1 MGTVLTGILLKVI
14 LICAAPILLK
24 GQIQLV
30 GISPLVF
37 IVVLVVWGSNNKN
50 LWELNSGPP
59 TPLRKIYAFG
69 ITSQ

>member
-1 MGTVLTGILLKVI
+1 VGTAHIGILLKVI

-37 IVVLVVWGSNNKN
+37 TVVLVVWGSNTTIKTIG
-50 LWELNSGPP
+50 S
-59 TPLRKIYAFG
+59 
-69 ITSQ
+69 